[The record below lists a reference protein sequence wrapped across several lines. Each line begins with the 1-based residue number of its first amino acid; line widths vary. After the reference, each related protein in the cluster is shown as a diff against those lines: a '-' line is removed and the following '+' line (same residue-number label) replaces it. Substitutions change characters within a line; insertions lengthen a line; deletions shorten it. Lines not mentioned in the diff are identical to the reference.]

1 MGGREGDGDGRRGRE
16 VREVREGREGR
27 EGRRE
32 REGREETY
40 EEGLQVERV
49 CERPRVAAGG
59 GQEQKQCTE

>member
-1 MGGREGDGDGRRGRE
+1 MRWDGMGGREMGDGRRGRE
-16 VREVREGREGR
+16 VREVREGRG
-27 EGRRE
+27 E

-49 CERPRVAAGG
+49 CERPRVAARG